1 METQQLKEESQ
12 AQNSPNDAVANL
24 KSAVEAEKV
33 ATPPELADRY
43 TYVKKLGQGAQAHV
57 YEAIRKSDGTHVA
70 IKQLNID
77 NVQNWK
83 EYDLFWREA
92 EILKNLNYD
101 GVATFYETIECL
113 EAPQPHAFIV
123 QKCIQGKTLNEM
135 MKIGYRFSVNRIFE
149 IAIQLIDLLEKLHKH
164 DPAIIH
170 RDIKPSNIMF
180 EPQIGDEFK
189 LFLIDFGAVA
199 NPQVQKGG
207 STVAGTYG
215 YMPPEQLMGRPE
227 PASDIYALGATLTYM
242 LCGVEPADMQI
253 ADFMLVIEPHL
264 QHLPHAVVT
273 CLRKMLIPNTAER
286 LCDYTTLRTLFTN
299 FTQNIFTDDIATT
312 LTPADLDKQLRNVER
327 LGQAGNAELWLQL
340 SDNTPRQVPNYYKN
354 LKTPAFTSEV
364 ALHQLQTKARGK
376 TFKSVQLLVWAI
388 CIILIA
394 LLIAIPIVIVN
405 LTGNANSSGF
415 IFLIAVPVILLF
427 GITAVLQLN
436 TNFYKAIVS
445 RAYAKLGHDGIQN
458 ANATIQH
465 LIKYGRK
472 TIATIC
478 EIKYIPIDGDYVGL
492 HYGDESGELFDIHDE
507 TQVHENKMIYRNC
520 APVQYRISYKFN
532 PPDDDNPNDLIH
544 EITLRY
550 NPEKTLHVGDALPIL
565 YYINP
570 KNLADVI
577 SMPFPYPVEK
587 LMARSDLL
595 YRSPLST
602 L

>member
-1 METQQLKEESQ
+1 METQHLNENTKPQQS
-12 AQNSPNDAVANL
+12 ANPTDVAT
-24 KSAVEAEKV
+24 APVM
-33 ATPPELADRY
+33 TPPELANRY

-92 EILKNLNYD
+92 EILQKLNID
-101 GVATFYETIECL
+101 GIATFYETIECL
-113 EAPQPHAFIV
+113 DAAQPHAFIV

-149 IAIQLIDLLEKLHKH
+149 IAIQLINLLEKLHKH
-164 DPAIIH
+164 EPAIIH

-180 EPQIGDEFK
+180 EPQTGDEFK

-227 PASDIYALGATLTYM
+227 CASDIYALGATLTYM
-242 LCGVEPADMQI
+242 LCGVEPGDMQI

-273 CLRKMLIPNTAER
+273 CLRKMLIPNANER

-299 FTQNIFTDDIATT
+299 FTKNIFTDNIATT
-312 LTPADLDKQLRNVER
+312 LTPADLDKQLCNVER

-340 SDNTPRQVPNYYKN
+340 PDTTPRHIPNCYKSI
-354 LKTPAFTSEV
+354 KTPAFTSEV

-376 TFKSVQLLVWAI
+376 TFKSIQVLVWIACI
-388 CIILIA
+388 IIILI
-394 LLIAIPIVIVN
+394 LIAIPTLIVTIV
-405 LTGNANSSGF
+405 GQASYYSGF
-415 IFLIAVPVILLF
+415 IFILAVPIILLF
-427 GITAVLQLN
+427 GITAILQLN
-436 TNFYKAIVS
+436 TNFYKAIVN
-445 RAYAKLGHDGIQN
+445 RAYSKLGYDGIHNAPDTIHKLIQN
-458 ANATIQH
+458 
-465 LIKYGRK
+465 GRK

-478 EIKYIPIDGDYVGL
+478 EIKYVPLDGDYVAL
-492 HYGDESGELFDIHDE
+492 HYGDSSGDLFDIHDE
-507 TQVHENKMIYRNC
+507 SNVHLNKVIYRNC
-520 APVQYRISYKFN
+520 APIQYRISYKFN
-532 PPDDDNPNDLIH
+532 PPDDDNPYDLIH
-544 EITLRY
+544 EVTLRY
-550 NPEKTLHVGDALPIL
+550 NPLKTLHVGDALPIL

-570 KNLADVI
+570 DDLSDVI
-577 SMPFPYPVEK
+577 SMPFPYPIK
-587 LMARSDLL
+587 RLMARSDML
-595 YRSPLST
+595 YRSALSK